1 MSQAPSVAMSAHAH
15 APVKITRVECLPL
28 STPFQSPFKIASGAA
43 REAVETLI
51 VRLHTDLGAV
61 GIGETQAW
69 RRQGSAETL
78 PNLVRTI
85 DDHFAPRV
93 TGRSPFDVAAVLHEL
108 NEAMYNTFYAQ
119 AAIGDAMYDL
129 MGKILGVPVYQL
141 LGGKCRDR
149 VRVAAV
155 LAMKGTTASV
165 IESAQGFV
173 ERGFRHLVL
182 KIGNDPA
189 HDLRNAEALRREFGH
204 KIILRVDAN
213 ACLDYDS
220 ALNLLT
226 KLEPFDIET
235 AEQPLPIWD
244 IDGMAALARAIRMPV
259 MADESV
265 STDHSLLE
273 IIRKRAASSFQSKVA
288 KNGGLHYMQR
298 LWHVGAAAGLGINPG
313 NHPSTSVAT
322 ASVAHLCAAWPSPVM
337 AGVFAVGVSGALAT
351 DIVENPITPIDGEV
365 PIPDG
370 PGLGVTLDEATI
382 KRLRVDL

>member
-1 MSQAPSVAMSAHAH
+1 MDRPNAMAQAHAQS
-15 APVKITRVECLPL
+15 PVKITRIECIPL
-28 STPFQSPFKIASGAA
+28 STPFKSPFKIASGAA
-43 REAVETLI
+43 RESVETLI
-51 VRLHTDLGAV
+51 VRLHTDQGV
-61 GIGETQAW
+61 TGIGETQAW

-85 DDHFAPRV
+85 EAHFAPRV
-93 TGRSPFDVAAVLHEL
+93 IGRSPFDVAAVLHEL
-108 NEAMYNTFYAQ
+108 NEAMYNSFYAQ
-119 AAIGDAMYDL
+119 APIGDAMYDL

-155 LAMKGTTASV
+155 LAMKGTTVSV
-165 IESAQGFV
+165 IESAQEFV
-173 ERGFRHLVL
+173 ARGFRHLVL

-189 HDLRNAEALRREFGH
+189 LDLRNAEALRHEFGD
-204 KIILRVDAN
+204 KIVLRVDAN
-213 ACLDYDS
+213 ASMDYDG
-220 ALNLLT
+220 ALRLLT
-226 KLEPFDIET
+226 RMEPFDIET

-244 IDGMAALARAIRMPV
+244 IDGLAALSGALRMPV

-298 LWHVGAAAGLGINPG
+298 LWHLAAAAGLGINPG

-322 ASVAHLCAAWPSPVM
+322 ASVAHLCAAWPTPLM
-337 AGVFAVGVSGALAT
+337 AGVFAVGVSGALAA
-351 DIVENPITPIDGEV
+351 DIVENPIVPVDGEI
-365 PIPDG
+365 PIPAG
-370 PGLGVTLDEATI
+370 PGLGMTLDERAI
-382 KRLRVDL
+382 EKLRVDL